1 MQTLLH
7 VAAVAAG
14 MIGAAY
20 LGFNLPDPGADRR
33 YDLVQID
40 DGESD
45 IIDYDQ
51 TATDCALKI
60 AAMRRAGYVVECQ
73 VSP

>member
-1 MQTLLH
+1 MHYALH
-7 VAAVAAG
+7 CAVAAAG
-14 MIGAAY
+14 LVGAVI
-20 LGFNLPDPGADRR
+20 GFNLPDPGADRR

-51 TATDCALKI
+51 SATDCALKI